1 MILLEFTGYF
11 WDIYD
16 IYIYIHYI
24 AKLISNTPETRRC
37 SRIFHSQGHRPAR
50 VQLLVYPL
58 HVRYAH
64 QVLHYIHFHMVF
76 AGFL

>member
-16 IYIYIHYI
+16 IYIYTLYSQANIKHPRNQ
-24 AKLISNTPETRRC
+24 A
-37 SRIFHSQGHRPAR
+37 QGHRPAR